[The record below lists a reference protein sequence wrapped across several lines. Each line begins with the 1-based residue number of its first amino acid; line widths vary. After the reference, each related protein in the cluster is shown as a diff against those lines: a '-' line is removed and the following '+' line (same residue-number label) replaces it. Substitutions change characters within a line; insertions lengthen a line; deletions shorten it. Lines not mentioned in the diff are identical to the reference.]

1 MDISYQHLCFIFF
14 IFGGF
19 TLCFVML
26 LCGYTLGSRSYF
38 QKSPDPFESGIVS
51 VGFARVQIPI
61 KFSLIAILF
70 VLFDVEILYLY
81 FWSLC
86 VRESGWIGVLN
97 IIFFI
102 HILFMTLF
110 YLIKNNIL
118 EWVILK

>member
-1 MDISYQHLCFIFF
+1 MNISDQHLHFIFF
-14 IFGGF
+14 VFGVF
-19 TLCFVML
+19 VLCFLML
-26 LCGYTLGSRSYF
+26 LCGYVLGGRSYF
-38 QKSPDPFESGIVS
+38 QKSPDPFESGVIS
-51 VGFARVQIPI
+51 VGSARIQIPI

-86 VRESGWIGVLN
+86 IRESGWIGLLS
-97 IIFFI
+97 ICFFI